1 MDQTRVIAI
10 SGKARSGKDTTAL
23 LLKEALEERGHRV
36 LITHY
41 ADLLK
46 FICKE
51 YFNWNGNKDEEG
63 RTLIQYV
70 GTDIVRSRNPDYW
83 VDFIIDILKFF
94 PGKWDYVLLPD
105 CRFPNEIERIREE
118 GFDVIH
124 IRVRR
129 EGTDDSMTP
138 AQKSHSSETALD
150 KTLPDMFLYNNE
162 GLEGLRELVNT
173 RLIEAVTRK

>member
-1 MDQTRVIAI
+1 MDQTRVITI

-23 LLKEALEERGHRV
+23 LLKEALEKKGYRV

-46 FICKE
+46 FVCKE
-51 YFNWNGNKDEEG
+51 YFGWNGEKDEEG

-83 VDFIIDILKFF
+83 VNFIIDMLKFF
-94 PGKWDYVLLPD
+94 PGKWDYVLIPD
-105 CRFPNEIERIREE
+105 CRFPNEIQRIGEE

-129 EGTDDSMTP
+129 ECTDDTLTP
-138 AQKSHSSETALD
+138 AQRSHSSETALD
-150 KTLPDMFLYNNE
+150 KTMPDMFIYNDG
-162 GLEGLRELVNT
+162 GLEGFKEFVNT
-173 RLIEAVTRK
+173 RLVDILTRK